1 MKNVS
6 ASIKAQL
13 KSAARHQ
20 GIAMNFMLI
29 RYANE
34 RLLGRLSTSP
44 YAKDFCLKG
53 GMLLPFFNN
62 GEMYRPTSDLDIS
75 CIVDDASEEFVHE
88 MLNYLCNMRCKSF
101 GGDMDFDDGLVFL
114 PEIKSRH
121 YEVDAGGSSS
131 YSFKAILDNS
141 QIHMRVDAG
150 FGAAIAPSIVTGEYP
165 SLFQDSK
172 HQMPPPVIHMYPM
185 ESVVSE
191 KLHANAIFGKYSTRT
206 KDIYD
211 MFTLLNSKP
220 VNNENQ
226 AEAISKTFIN
236 RRLDIPEEFSGL
248 SDEYAK
254 EGDNLKRWIQFVE
267 NTNLKTDVPKDLTEV
282 CKNILSHLKV
292 PIEMARSLGPVNDY
306 FVIN

>member
-34 RLLGRLSTSP
+34 RLLGRLSSSP

-62 GEMYRPTSDLDIS
+62 GEMHRPTSDVDIS
-75 CIVDDASEEFVHE
+75 CIKDGVSPEFVHE
-88 MLNYLCNMRCKSF
+88 MLSYVCNMRCKSF

-121 YEVDAGGSSS
+121 YEVDSGGSSS

-172 HQMPPPVIHMYPM
+172 NQIPSPIIKMYPI
-185 ESVVSE
+185 ETVVSE
-191 KLHANAIFGKYSTRT
+191 KLHANAVHGKYSTRT

-211 MFTLLNSKP
+211 MFMLLNSKP

-236 RRLDIPEEFSGL
+236 RKFEIPLEWEGL
-248 SDEYAK
+248 SDDYAK

-282 CKNILSHLKV
+282 CKNILSRNLV
-292 PIEMARSLGPVNDY
+292 YI
-306 FVIN
+306 